1 MRRILKTSLVGAA
14 AAALFTVTGN
24 VSATALDWQEAQ
36 KLLASDGAHSDYFGT
51 SVALSGD
58 VALVGAPGD
67 ARSVYVYRFDG
78 AQWVEEQKL
87 VASDAAEGD
96 RFGTSVALSGAV
108 ALVGAPGAGVSGS
121 AYVYR
126 FDGVQWVEEQKLVAS
141 DGAAGDAFGGSV
153 ALSGAVALV
162 GARQPGTPPPP
173 QFRSPG
179 RGSAYVYRFD
189 GAQWVEEQKLVASDG
204 AQGDELGASVAV
216 SGDVALVGAPQPG
229 WLPNDIRPG
238 AGSAYVYRFDGGHW
252 IEEQKLVASD
262 GAQGDE
268 LGASVAVSGDVA
280 LVGAPQPGWLPNDIR
295 PGPGSA
301 YVYRFDGGH
310 WIEEQKLVARHWII
324 GYQFG
329 SSVALSGDVA
339 LVGRPEPAVQIP
351 WEGTTPAGPGS
362 AYVYRFDGVQWVEE
376 QTLVASDGVKDD
388 RFGREVALS
397 GAVALVGAPGDDIIS
412 GYPVSSA
419 YVYRFDGAQWVEQQ
433 KLVAGNGVT
442 SDRFGAS
449 VALSSG
455 VALIGAPLD
464 GDSGDA
470 SGSTYLYE
478 RSATVNLKVNGIDAP
493 YPFSYVTTPGPVR
506 LTLDMTPGR
515 RPLGHYYFW
524 WVGGTYYWITPQG
537 MSTTP
542 APLATFKPVELTE
555 VPLYDCHL
563 PPGVWVFGWLMLD
576 RSVSWDFIVVHVT
589 P

>member
-78 AQWVEEQKL
+78 AQWVEEQTL
-87 VASDAAEGD
+87 VASDGAEGD

-189 GAQWVEEQKLVASDG
+189 GAQWV
-204 AQGDELGASVAV
+204 
-216 SGDVALVGAPQPG
+216 
-229 WLPNDIRPG
+229 
-238 AGSAYVYRFDGGHW
+238 
-252 IEEQKLVASD
+252 EEQKLVASD

-419 YVYRFDGAQWVEQQ
+419 YLYRFDGAQWVEQQ